1 MLLMLLET
9 LNNLHEEFWISK
21 SRNFVKSI
29 LNKFPV
35 CRKFEGP
42 CYDYPKIGPFPRCRG
57 GSRAAATSQMECFVI
72 IVNGFQPLIINTKR
86 SILDVAAVLDPPL
99 SQVCNFTK
107 KVTLPQVF
115 SCEFLRNF

>member
-42 CYDYPKIGPFPRCRG
+42 CYNYPKIRPFPRCRG

-72 IVNGFQPLIINTKR
+72 IVNGLQP
-86 SILDVAAVLDPPL
+86 
-99 SQVCNFTK
+99 
-107 KVTLPQVF
+107 
-115 SCEFLRNF
+115 